1 MKGEHNMQKEI
12 FSQKVKLIMDNMKE
26 LLHQV
31 GPIPPTSFIIC
42 ENALFLLPNEFNN
55 WPENEAYYNAM
66 KKTLKEFNAIGIA
79 YIADMGLED
88 DDSHLPLAQAPNRGA
103 ALLFTASMPSYCLHV
118 TLPYSRIGDRI
129 VFGHRIIW
137 ESEDGQGTAY
147 TKSFVDVW
155 DDDLNFHESKLSR
168 N

>member
-1 MKGEHNMQKEI
+1 MKKEI
-12 FSQKVKLIMDNMKE
+12 FTQKVKLIINNMEE

-31 GPIPPTSFIIC
+31 GPISPTSFIIC

-88 DDSHLPLAQAPNRGA
+88 DASHLPLAQAPNRGE

-118 TLPYSRIGDRI
+118 TLPYSRLGDKI
-129 VFGHRIIW
+129 VFGHKIIW

-147 TKSFVDVW
+147 TKAFVDVW

>member
-1 MKGEHNMQKEI
+1 MKKEI
-12 FSQKVKLIMDNMKE
+12 FTQKVKLIINNMEE

-31 GPIPPTSFIIC
+31 GPISPISFIIC

-88 DDSHLPLAQAPNRGA
+88 DASHLPLAQAPNRGE

-118 TLPYSRIGDRI
+118 TLPYSRLGDKI
-129 VFGHRIIW
+129 VFGHKIIW

-147 TKSFVDVW
+147 TKAFVDVW

>member
-1 MKGEHNMQKEI
+1 M
-12 FSQKVKLIMDNMKE
+12 
-26 LLHQV
+26 HQV
-31 GPIPPTSFIIC
+31 GPISPTSFIIC

-88 DDSHLPLAQAPNRGA
+88 DASHLPLAQAPNRGE

-118 TLPYSRIGDRI
+118 TLPYSRLGDKI
-129 VFGHRIIW
+129 VFGHKIIW

-147 TKSFVDVW
+147 TKAFVDVW

>member
-1 MKGEHNMQKEI
+1 MKKEI
-12 FSQKVKLIMDNMKE
+12 FTQKVKLLINNMEK

-31 GPIPPTSFIIC
+31 GPISPISFIIC

-88 DDSHLPLAQAPNRGA
+88 DASHLPLAQAPNRGE

-118 TLPYSRIGDRI
+118 TLPYSRLGDKI
-129 VFGHRIIW
+129 VFGHKIIW

-147 TKSFVDVW
+147 TKAFVDVW